1 MRIQVFLTL
10 CLLFVGCASTG
21 AYKNGVPE
29 YNINEMTH
37 LSGGMTYEAVVSKY
51 GYPTKRDTFSGGYE
65 VAQYCTPIST
75 KLVNFQAADVV
86 VLKFRNNG
94 LVGTSTYHIPNNS
107 AGNFDHCRNVIYRV
121 EERGVGN
128 YAFVPSV
135 QRVQR
140 NVVIIGGGSS
150 SSSTPSN
157 PAPVIQPPV
166 FSDQGEMFKSARDL
180 LNR

>member
-1 MRIQVFLTL
+1 MRVCSLVAVCF
-10 CLLFVGCASTG
+10 LFVGCASTG
-21 AYKNGVPE
+21 AYRNSVPE

-37 LSGGMTYEAVVSKY
+37 LPSGLTYEAVVGRY
-51 GYPTKRDTFSGGYE
+51 GYPTKRDAFSGEYI

-75 KLVNFQAADVV
+75 KLFNFQAADVI
-86 VLKFRNNG
+86 VLKFHNSG
-94 LVGTSTYHIPNNS
+94 LIGTSTYHIPNNS
-107 AGNFDHCRNVIYRV
+107 AGNFDHCRNVIYRA

-128 YAFVPSV
+128 FVMVPSV
-135 QRVQR
+135 QRVKR
-140 NVVIIGGGSS
+140 NVVIVGGSASPPS
-150 SSSTPSN
+150 SPSN